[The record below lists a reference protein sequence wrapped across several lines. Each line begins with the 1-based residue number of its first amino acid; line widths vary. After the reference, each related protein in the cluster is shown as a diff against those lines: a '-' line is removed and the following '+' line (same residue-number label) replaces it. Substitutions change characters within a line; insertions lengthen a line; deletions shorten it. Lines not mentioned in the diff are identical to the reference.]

1 MSKSLKAIFSV
12 LLIILVS
19 TVLLQNHRLNIF
31 KSARAAETSPAQAS
45 PSNITQ
51 ERLQQLL
58 WERKSMLDDAAALIR
73 VQMQSGRSTRI
84 EYSQAKKT
92 ALLAGIDL
100 CETKEERISIYK
112 EIVQFR
118 DSIDTQIQLEF
129 EAGQMSSWG
138 LAQAR
143 LARLASEIDL
153 LREQL
158 K

>member
-1 MSKSLKAIFSV
+1 MSKSLKAIFAV
-12 LLIILVS
+12 LLIVLVS

-58 WERKSMLDDAAALIR
+58 WERKSMLDDVAALIKI
-73 VQMQSGRSTRI
+73 QLPFGRGTLR
-84 EYSQAKKT
+84 EYSQAKQT

-112 EIVQFR
+112 EIVQLQ
-118 DSIDTQIQLEF
+118 DPIDTQVQMEA
-129 EAGQMSSWG
+129 EAGVIGSQS

-143 LARLASEIDL
+143 LDRLASEIDL

-158 K
+158 M

>member
-19 TVLLQNHRLNIF
+19 TVLLQNRRLNIF
-31 KSARAAETSPAQAS
+31 KSARAAETSPAQAA
-45 PSNITQ
+45 SNITQ

-58 WERKSMLDDAAALIR
+58 LERKNMLDDVAATIKKQLTYGLGGLR
-73 VQMQSGRSTRI
+73 

-112 EIVQFR
+112 EIVQLHDAI
-118 DSIDTQIQLEF
+118 DSQNQM
-129 EAGQMSSWG
+129 EATAGKIGQQG

-143 LARLASEIDL
+143 ADRLASEIDL